1 MLQGS
6 ISFSGRKHRI
16 DRGES
21 PPTAFAGVPAPCRL
35 LCSSPP
41 PPGENIYEGDDCG
54 PERLH
59 DFPKVTQQSRDSH
72 RFHSRMRAFPQ
83 CLAPSP

>member
-21 PPTAFAGVPAPCRL
+21 PPTVSAGVPALPPPL
-35 LCSSPP
+35 LLP